1 MGAPVLIGAGIGAV
15 GALATRQDPFK
26 GALLGGLS
34 GGAFGGTTGF
44 GSGFTEG
51 GLFSLGSE
59 ASKAGIQSGIT
70 GLADDVAAGTV
81 PTVGIQYPT
90 EDFVRQGITDA
101 TIDSAF
107 PAMTATGAGIQNQ
120 ALLNEGMLTP
130 TDYSRMDKLFYK
142 TPDTLF
148 EKAEQL
154 GKKGYDFIKDNPYQA
169 LQGTLM
175 AGSLMNPSEP
185 NIPPQ
190 PSGGSIKQGQQPS
203 IGAPLAINV
212 PQPRRKIRI
221 G

>member
-15 GALATRQDPFK
+15 GALATRQNPFK

-34 GGAFGGTTGF
+34 GGAFGGSTGF

-59 ASKAGIQSGIT
+59 ATKQGIQSGVT

-81 PTVGIQYPT
+81 PTVGVQYPT
-90 EDFVRQGITDA
+90 ETFVNEGINQA

-107 PAMTATGAGIQNQ
+107 PAMTSTGAGIQNQ
-120 ALLNEGMLTP
+120 ALLNENMLTP

-154 GKKGYDFIKDNPYQA
+154 GKKGYDWVTNNPYQA

-175 AGSLMNPSEP
+175 AGSLMNPTEP
-185 NIPPQ
+185 NLPPQ
-190 PSGGSIKQGQQPS
+190 PSRGSIKQGKPPS
-203 IGAPLAINV
+203 AGKPLTVSI